1 MMTRYWRSLTSSPRW
16 ILVVIVFVI
25 LLTLC
30 SWIWKAQLIS
40 DVGPTWRRITVGQ
53 STVNDVIAILGEPS
67 SVESGWGQIV
77 YVYQEGRFEWGMH
90 RIVIRG
96 GVVQGIEEDVLAY
109 SYDIRLTQLIDQY
122 GKPDY
127 VMWSRDGPDQR
138 IAVFVQDGVLVSA
151 TALPLNEAQV
161 TRAFYYRPRSL
172 VRLLVDFR
180 AEISITNPFPNSDVV
195 GPRDPWFDTS

>member
-25 LLTLC
+25 LLILC

-77 YVYQEGRFEWGMH
+77 YVYQEGRFEWGLIPSQTPMSS
-90 RIVIRG
+90 G
-96 GVVQGIEEDVLAY
+96 QGIPGLTHLEGSQYLNTLVL
-109 SYDIRLTQLIDQY
+109 LWKIDC
-122 GKPDY
+122 
-127 VMWSRDGPDQR
+127 W
-138 IAVFVQDGVLVSA
+138 LVG
-151 TALPLNEAQV
+151 
-161 TRAFYYRPRSL
+161 R
-172 VRLLVDFR
+172 
-180 AEISITNPFPNSDVV
+180 
-195 GPRDPWFDTS
+195 